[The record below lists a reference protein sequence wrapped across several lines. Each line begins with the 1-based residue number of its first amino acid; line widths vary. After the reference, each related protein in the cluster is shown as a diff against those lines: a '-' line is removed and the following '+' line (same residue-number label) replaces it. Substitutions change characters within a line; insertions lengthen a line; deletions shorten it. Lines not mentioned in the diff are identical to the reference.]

1 MPLTMPPSFSR
12 AVERPARVAVDT
24 NRGACGNSA
33 RNRRTNSIRDS
44 TSPTETA
51 CNQMAP
57 GTVCVKVRR
66 GKKTNRWGG
75 GEKKGG
81 WGRAPPRK
89 KDKSPGRARKTKTPD
104 KGQKPYFF
112 SHTALPPTLNTA
124 AGVP

>member
-66 GKKTNRWGG
+66 GKKNNPWGG
-75 GEKKGG
+75 GGKKGG
-81 WGRAPPRK
+81 GGRAPRRK
-89 KDKSPGRARKTKTPD
+89 KGKSAGDARNRKSGGRKE
-104 KGQKPYFF
+104 KPFVF
-112 SHTALPPTLNTA
+112 
-124 AGVP
+124 